1 MIRDVIDHPNII
13 RIGDALAVTTLA
25 LTAAQVQP
33 YIGIVTGVL
42 ASLFYI
48 TKLLD
53 WWRNERRD

>member
-1 MIRDVIDHPNII
+1 MIRDVFDHPNII
-13 RIGDALAVTTLA
+13 RIGDALAVMTLA

-53 WWRNERRD
+53 WWRNERRG

>member
-1 MIRDVIDHPNII
+1 MIRDVIDHPHII

>member
-33 YIGIVTGVL
+33 YIGILTGVL

>member
-1 MIRDVIDHPNII
+1 MIKTVFDHPHII